1 MGCSPQSAPA
11 QSKSSRI
18 YAFDA
23 LRGFTIIS
31 MVLFHAAYD
40 AVYLFGFHVDWF
52 CDPVIQNI
60 WRCSISWTFIA
71 LAGWMTRFSRNN
83 FKRAAVYGACAALV
97 WVATS
102 LAQADIPISF
112 GILYCMAACT
122 LCYAAL
128 SPVLARVHPGAILAL
143 SLCLFAL
150 TYALP
155 YQTYE
160 FEGLAWLGFPSARF
174 MSGDYYPL
182 IPYVFLYV
190 AGASGAR
197 LFDRLVPQG
206 YPSWMRVNHLPILS
220 ALGRHS
226 LVIYLAHQPLLL
238 AAFTLATAL

>member
-1 MGCSPQSAPA
+1 MHSSSKSAPV
-11 QSKSSRI
+11 QSKSSRV

-52 CDPVIQNI
+52 SDPLIQNI

-83 FKRAAVYGACAALV
+83 LKRAAVYGTCAALV
-97 WVATS
+97 WVATTI
-102 LAQADIPISF
+102 AQADIPISF

-122 LCYAAL
+122 LCYALL
-128 SPVLARVHPGAILAL
+128 SPTLNHVHPGIVIAL
-143 SLCLFAL
+143 SLCLFAV

-155 YQTYE
+155 FQTYE
-160 FEGLAWLGFPSARF
+160 VEGLAWLGFPSATF

-182 IPYVFLYV
+182 VPYVFLYS

-197 LFDRLVPQG
+197 LFNRLVPHG
-206 YPSWMRVNHLPILS
+206 YPMWMRENRLPLLS
-220 ALGRHS
+220 TLGKHS
-226 LVIYLAHQPLLL
+226 LIIYLAHQPLLL
-238 AAFTLATAL
+238 AMFTLITAW

>member
-11 QSKSSRI
+11 QSESSRV

-31 MVLFHAAYD
+31 MVLFHATYD
-40 AVYLFGFHVDWF
+40 AVYLFGFPLNGF
-52 CDPVIQNI
+52 ADPLIQNI
-60 WRCSISWTFIA
+60 WRCSISWTFIG

-122 LCYAAL
+122 LCSAVL
-128 SPVLARVHPGAILAL
+128 SPVLERVHPGAILAL

-150 TYALP
+150 THALP

-182 IPYVFLYV
+182 IPYVFLYI

-206 YPSWMRVNHLPILS
+206 YPSWMRANHLPILS
-220 ALGRHS
+220 ALGKHS

-238 AAFTLATAL
+238 AVFTLVTAL